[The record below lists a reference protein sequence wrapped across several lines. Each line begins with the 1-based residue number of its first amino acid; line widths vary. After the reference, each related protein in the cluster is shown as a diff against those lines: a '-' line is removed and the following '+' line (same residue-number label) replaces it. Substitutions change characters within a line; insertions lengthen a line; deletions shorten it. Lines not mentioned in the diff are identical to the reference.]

1 MKKWSRVAVTSAVA
15 LALASPA
22 FAQSADTDPM
32 AKPSAESPAAGSSST
47 VAPAAEA
54 PAVTT
59 DGDVIVAQESGQT
72 LSSDLIGMK
81 VMGTSDESIGSV
93 SDLIIAD
100 GRVVGAV
107 LDVGGFLGL
116 GAKQIGVP
124 WDAMNVTRHDGS
136 TLATLPL
143 TKEQL
148 TSMPEFKTL
157 ADIEAEQDR
166 KAATSATGTGAGS
179 ATGTVGSGTPKQ

>member
-1 MKKWSRVAVTSAVA
+1 MNKWSRVAVTSAVA

-32 AKPSAESPAAGSSST
+32 ARPS
-47 VAPAAEA
+47 AEA
-54 PAVTT
+54 PAGAAPSAAAPAVTA
-59 DGDVIVAQESGQT
+59 DGDVIVAQESGQR

-81 VMGTSDESIGSV
+81 VMGAGDESIGSV

-116 GAKQIGVP
+116 GAKQVGVP
-124 WDAMNVTRHDGS
+124 WDALSVTRQDGS

-148 TSMPEFKTL
+148 SSMPEFKTL
-157 ADIEAEQDR
+157 ADLEAEAAR
-166 KAATSATGTGAGS
+166 KAATSATGSGTGS
-179 ATGTVGSGTPKQ
+179 ATGTATGGTTKQ